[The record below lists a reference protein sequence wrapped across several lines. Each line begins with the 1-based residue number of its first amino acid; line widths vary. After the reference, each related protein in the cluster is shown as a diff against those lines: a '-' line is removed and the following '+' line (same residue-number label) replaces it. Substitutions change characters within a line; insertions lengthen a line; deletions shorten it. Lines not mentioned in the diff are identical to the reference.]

1 MQTSYVSTEPRLD
14 GFGAQFQNIVFDI
27 LFTYTMTPHVHYVF
41 PSNIDRMKFEH
52 NYTNDPGFSDR
63 LIRYM
68 NLDTHF
74 SKKDETAPIRR
85 YNGIDNYA
93 FCEANLTRL
102 LETAVFKRVQRLFF
116 EGKHTPYDAAF
127 YNVAVH
133 VRKYSAD
140 DMRIHRRKN
149 ESDSYYIGI
158 MRFITAK
165 YKGHKPIRFHIY
177 SQGNA
182 TTEFAEYTKYSPT
195 TVVMHLNQS
204 VEDTFNGLVF
214 ADSLVT
220 SASSFSYVAA
230 MLTRGTVFYK
240 KFWHKPSTRWFVG
253 DDLITTTNTT
263 KRNAMPAGTHHM
275 MRMQLT

>member
-1 MQTSYVSTEPRLD
+1 MQTSCVSTEPRVD

-27 LFTYTMTPHVHYVF
+27 LFTCTMMPHVQYVF

-74 SKKDETAPIRR
+74 LKQDTTAPIRR
-85 YNGIDNYA
+85 YNGIENYA

-102 LETAVFKRVQRLFF
+102 LETAVFKRIQRLFF

-140 DMRIHRRKN
+140 DMRIHRRTN

-158 MRFITAK
+158 MRFITAQ

-182 TTEFAEYTKYSPT
+182 RTEFAEYTNYSPPT
-195 TVVMHLNQS
+195 SVVMHLNES

-214 ADSLVT
+214 ADALIT

-253 DDLITTTNTT
+253 DDLIMTT
-263 KRNAMPAGTHHM
+263 KRNATPARTHHT
-275 MRMQLT
+275 MRMRLA

>member
-1 MQTSYVSTEPRLD
+1 MD

-27 LFTYTMTPHVHYVF
+27 LFTCTMTPHVQYVF
-41 PSNIDRMKFEH
+41 PSNIGRMNFEH
-52 NYTNDPGFSDR
+52 NSTNDPGFSDR

-68 NLDTHF
+68 NLDTRF
-74 SKKDETAPIRR
+74 LKQDKTAPVRR
-85 YNGIDNYA
+85 YTGIENYA
-93 FCEANLTRL
+93 FCETNLTQL
-102 LETAVFKRVQRLFF
+102 LETDVFKRMQRLFF
-116 EGKHTPYDAAF
+116 EGKRTPYDAEF

-140 DMRIHRRKN
+140 DMRIHRRMN
-149 ESDSYYIGI
+149 EPDSYYIGI
-158 MRFITAK
+158 MRFITAQ
-165 YKGHKPIRFHIY
+165 YKGGKQIRFHIY

-195 TVVMHLNQS
+195 SVVMHLNES

-230 MLTRGTVFYK
+230 MLTHGTVFYK
-240 KFWHKPSTRWFVG
+240 KFWHKPSMRWFVG
-253 DDLITTTNTT
+253 DDLTT
-263 KRNAMPAGTHHM
+263 KRNAIPAGTHHA
-275 MRMQLT
+275 MRMRMRLSKR